1 MSLAR
6 KILFLLVFFIFLNIY
21 SIYGFDYNSYF
32 EEKSNTISFVKSD
45 DNFLDKIKN
54 YFKQEEESKFLE
66 LVLEKKSG
74 VVVMSGVF
82 PKQNDAHKIAD
93 LLDVNRE
100 GDYKYEENIIIDEH
114 LITELTNLITPF
126 KDFFS
131 DDSKIV
137 VSNNE
142 VILKGELKDANY
154 KELLNTI
161 ISRMNIDIKNEL
173 SDEIKAEEVIVLNNE
188 EEKVEEKIETPVVEE
203 VVESKVVDIKSQ
215 IEELQSKINNILLE
229 KKITF
234 ERRSTELTADSKS
247 VVEDISKILKEYPT
261 LNFEIAGHTD
271 SRGNDDLNKKISQDR
286 ANSVKNLLI
295 SFGIDENRIKAVGY
309 GEEFPIAKDDENG
322 LSETNRRVEFNIL
335 GE

>member
-1 MSLAR
+1 M
-6 KILFLLVFFIFLNIY
+6 
-21 SIYGFDYNSYF
+21 
-32 EEKSNTISFVKSD
+32 
-45 DNFLDKIKN
+45 
-54 YFKQEEESKFLE
+54 
-66 LVLEKKSG
+66 
-74 VVVMSGVF
+74 
-82 PKQNDAHKIAD
+82 
-93 LLDVNRE
+93 
-100 GDYKYEENIIIDEH
+100 
-114 LITELTNLITPF
+114 
-126 KDFFS
+126 
-131 DDSKIV
+131 
-137 VSNNE
+137 
-142 VILKGELKDANY
+142 ILKGELKDANY

-229 KKITF
+229 RKITF

-322 LSETNRRVEFNIL
+322 LSEINRRVEFNIL